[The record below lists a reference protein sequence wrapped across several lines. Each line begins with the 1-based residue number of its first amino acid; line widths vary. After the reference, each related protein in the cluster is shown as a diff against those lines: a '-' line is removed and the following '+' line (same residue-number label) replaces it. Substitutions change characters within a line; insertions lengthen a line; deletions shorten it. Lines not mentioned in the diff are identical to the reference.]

1 MDLPKGYRL
10 RAVRES
16 DLDLICAQRE
26 LMFSDAGTRT
36 RKSLEKMTVY
46 FRPWLQERLGD
57 GRYFG
62 FIVERDGEAV
72 AGIGQWLIDWAPHF
86 HHEEEAHRGYIAN
99 VYVDPNHRGK
109 GIAKFLVSCAEQ
121 EFKARG
127 VSTMVLHASQKAEP
141 IYESLGWDQTSE
153 MMKIND

>member
-10 RAVRES
+10 RAVREG
-16 DLDLICAQRE
+16 DLELICEQRE
-26 LMFSDAGTRT
+26 LMLADDGTRA
-36 RKSLEKMTVY
+36 RESLEKMTSH
-46 FRPWLQERLGD
+46 FRLWLRERLAD
-57 GRYFG
+57 GHYFG
-62 FIVERDGEAV
+62 FIVERNGDAV
-72 AGIGQWLIDWAPHF
+72 AGIGQWIIDWAPHF

-99 VYVDPNHRGK
+99 LYVAPAHRGQ
-109 GIAKFLVSCAEQ
+109 GIAKFLVTCAEQ
-121 EFKARG
+121 EFRARG